1 MAEPD
6 SIPPIDPSAAS
17 AEDSSSSLDPPR
29 RSRLFGGI
37 GRATQHRT
45 RVHRRRYLIL
55 FLVLVAVLSATSIQ
69 VVHRNEPA
77 FLRLQRLYDKPWF
90 LQRLDPTVD
99 DEAALA
105 DELGVSVEELR
116 RTDQVLQRLRFRAES
131 ATIGPLDWQVTLSL
145 GAYFVIVRFQIVVN
159 VIISALIAFLLY
171 TWARDRASSRVI
183 DEQNRQLRE
192 LSEENGRKFEEA
204 DRYLR
209 ELKQAQ
215 TKLVAAQKLASVGRM
230 SATLAH
236 EIRNPMTIIQSAA
249 GMAAEDLT
257 PGSAPHQA
265 IEMIRGEIKRL
276 DHIITELLNFARP
289 KPSRLDTHDLNALI
303 RNWSRPIGES
313 LEAINIDLVFNLDEA
328 IPAVV
333 ADSDHLYQVFLN
345 LIWNARDAVRDTA
358 GGTIEVTTEVA
369 GPNGVF
375 LIVRDDG
382 VGMDKETLQQVYE
395 PFYTT
400 KVHGTGLGLPVV
412 QQLMEGMGGS
422 VMVESEVGL
431 GTTVHLVLQAMR
443 QVPVSSL
450 DGPPTFDSVPP
461 EILDS
466 GYILPVALPD
476 SASANAAQS
485 LLSRKTE

>member
-6 SIPPIDPSAAS
+6 T
-17 AEDSSSSLDPPR
+17 SSPGLDESTPGGGVGEPVR
-29 RSRLFGGI
+29 RSRLFRMQR
-37 GRATQHRT
+37 RAPQHRA
-45 RVHRRRYLIL
+45 RVHRRGYLIL
-55 FLVLVAVLSATSIQ
+55 FLALVVVLSATSIDL
-69 VVHRNEPA
+69 VPRNEPA

-105 DELGVSVEELR
+105 ATIGVGVEELR
-116 RTDQVLQRLRFRAES
+116 RTDQVLQRLRHRAES
-131 ATIGPLDWQVTLSL
+131 ATIGPLDWQVTLSV
-145 GAYFVIVRFQIVVN
+145 GAYFVIVRAQVLVNIV
-159 VIISALIAFLLY
+159 ISAMIAFLLY

-183 DEQNRQLRE
+183 DEQNSQLRE

-209 ELKQAQ
+209 ELKHAQ

-249 GMAAEDLT
+249 GMAAEDLEPGT
-257 PGSAPHQA
+257 PPHQA

-303 RNWSRPIGES
+303 RTWAGPIGES
-313 LEAINIDLVFNLDEA
+313 LEPLGVELVVDLDDS
-328 IPAVV
+328 IPQVI
-333 ADSDHLYQVFLN
+333 ADSDHLYQVFIN
-345 LIWNARDAVRDTA
+345 LVWNARDAVRDTA
-358 GGTIEVTTEVA
+358 GGTIAVKTEVA
-369 GPNGVF
+369 GPNGVYVV
-375 LIVRDDG
+375 VRDDG
-382 VGMDKETLQQVYE
+382 VGMDKETLQQIYE

-412 QQLMEGMGGS
+412 QQLMEGMGGG

-431 GTTVHLVLQAMR
+431 GTTVHLVLQVAR
-443 QVPVSSL
+443 QEPVNAL
-450 DGPPTFDSVPP
+450 DRAPTFDSVPP

-466 GYILPVALPD
+466 GYILPVALAERGGSTPLP
-476 SASANAAQS
+476 SS
-485 LLSRKTE
+485 LSRKSE

>member
-6 SIPPIDPSAAS
+6 SNSPPPDESVPAAE
-17 AEDSSSSLDPPR
+17 APR
-29 RSRLFGGI
+29 RSRLFPTYR
-37 GRATQHRT
+37 RATTHRT
-45 RVHRRRYLIL
+45 RVHRRGYLIL
-55 FLVLVAVLSATSIQ
+55 FVVLMLMLSATSIQ

-99 DEAALA
+99 DEEALA
-105 DELGVSVEELR
+105 GELGVTVEELR
-116 RTDQVLQRLRFRAES
+116 RTDQVLQSLRHRAEA
-131 ATIGPLDWQVTLSL
+131 ATIGPLDWQVTVSV
-145 GAYFVIVRFQIVVN
+145 GAYFVIVRFQILVN
-159 VIISALIAFLLY
+159 IVISALIAFLLY

-249 GMAAEDLT
+249 ALAAEDLAPGT
-257 PGSAPHQA
+257 PPHQA

-289 KPSRLDTHDLNALI
+289 KPSRLDTHDLNILI
-303 RNWSRPIGES
+303 RQWAGPVGES
-313 LEAINIDLVFNLDEA
+313 LEPQGIDLIVSLDSSV
-328 IPAVV
+328 PPVV
-333 ADSDHLYQVFLN
+333 ADADHLYQVFLN
-345 LIWNARDAVRDTA
+345 LIWNARDAVREA
-358 GGTIEVTTEVA
+358 SGGSIELRTQVA
-369 GPNGVF
+369 GPNGVY
-375 LIVRDDG
+375 LVVRDDG
-382 VGMDKETLQQVYE
+382 VGMDRETLQQVYE

-412 QQLMEGMGGS
+412 QQLMEGMGGG

-431 GTTVHLVLQAMR
+431 GTTVHLVLQVAR
-443 QVPVSSL
+443 TAAESVL

-461 EILDS
+461 EMLDS
-466 GYILPVALPD
+466 GYILPVAPAEAPG
-476 SASANAAQS
+476 SNPSTS
-485 LLSRKTE
+485 SLSRKAE